1 MISDL
6 FLQEL
11 KNNSDIEQVVSSY
24 VRLRRRGRISTGLCP
39 FHSEK
44 SPSFT
49 VYPDNQSFFC
59 FGCGAG
65 GDIITF
71 IRRIENLEYVEAV
84 KFLAE
89 RAGMAMPEDVG
100 DDRAARLKVRVF
112 ELNRELAQVLFD
124 RLENGQSVE
133 LTMLSAVLSIDQM
146 GIAAELLNSISGMAF
161 DPADADAYIETILS
175 YREQKSQDEVAAMS
189 DDDLMAYITSLAS
202 KKNRGTKN

>member
-49 VYPDNQSFFC
+49 VYPDNQSCFG

-84 KFLAE
+84 KFLAG
-89 RAGMAMPEDVG
+89 RDGN
-100 DDRAARLKVRVF
+100 AR
-112 ELNRELAQVLFD
+112 
-124 RLENGQSVE
+124 GC
-133 LTMLSAVLSIDQM
+133 
-146 GIAAELLNSISGMAF
+146 
-161 DPADADAYIETILS
+161 
-175 YREQKSQDEVAAMS
+175 
-189 DDDLMAYITSLAS
+189 
-202 KKNRGTKN
+202 RG